1 MAKAD
6 LLLATSAGG
15 FQLRKAKSKTGKW
28 RTNLLLSI
36 LTLIILIV
44 GIAAYTTD
52 DYLWRLPASHN
63 NSQSRALVMDQLSL
77 NYPNPSFTTNI
88 TNALRA
94 ARYSVDYSGP
104 SATAVDSFRQ
114 LPNHGYDMIIIRAH
128 SGSSQSI
135 ITSEPYSQSE
145 FVADQLAGRLV
156 AAQVD
161 GGPLYFAITP
171 KFVKDNMA
179 GRFLGSTILV
189 MGCSALEGSQDIAS
203 AFLDKGANFFVG
215 WDNSVS
221 IIHTD
226 TSTVAFVRLLSTG
239 RSLPEAT
246 AQAGVA
252 DPVYGAKLSYLDWNT
267 LVQSRANNVIS
278 KLVIWVALAA
288 LVVAGPMTVFVGPK
302 LFTSLDQIKDRVTV
316 RRKKKR
322 ATNDNG
328 ASTNRN
334 AR

>member
-1 MAKAD
+1 MGRPD
-6 LLLATSAGG
+6 IPLTDSTGS
-15 FQLRKAKSKTGKW
+15 FQQRKVRPKVGKR
-28 RTNLLLSI
+28 RTKLLLSI

-44 GIAAYTTD
+44 GIAAYTTH
-52 DYLWRLPASHN
+52 DYLWRLPASHSN
-63 NSQSRALVMDQLSL
+63 LQSKALVMDQLSL
-77 NYPNPSFTTNI
+77 NYPDPSFTTNI
-88 TNALRA
+88 TSALEA
-94 ARYSVDYSGP
+94 AGYSVDYSGP

-114 LPNHGYDMIIIRAH
+114 LPSHGYDLIIIRAH

-156 AAQVD
+156 AAQVNNA
-161 GGPLYFAITP
+161 PLYFAVTP
-171 KFVKDNMA
+171 KFVRDDMA
-179 GRFLGSTILV
+179 GRFSGSTILV

-246 AQAGVA
+246 TIAGVA
-252 DPVYGAKLSYLDWNT
+252 DPVYGARLRYLDWNT
-267 LVQSRANNVIS
+267 LVQSRANVVIS
-278 KLVIWVALAA
+278 KLVLWVALAV
-288 LVVAGPMTVFVGPK
+288 LVVVGPMAVFVGPK
-302 LFTSLDQIKDRVTV
+302 LFTSLELVKDRVTV
-316 RRKKKR
+316 RRKKKQE
-322 ATNDNG
+322 TSNN
-328 ASTNRN
+328 STPRSGS
-334 AR
+334 AG